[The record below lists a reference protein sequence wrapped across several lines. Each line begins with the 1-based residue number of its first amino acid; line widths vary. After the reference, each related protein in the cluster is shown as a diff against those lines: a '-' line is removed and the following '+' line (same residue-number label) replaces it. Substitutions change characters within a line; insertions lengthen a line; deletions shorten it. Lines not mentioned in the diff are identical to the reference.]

1 MKEVKLTIPTE
12 WSDITVEV
20 YQKYIKLQ
28 ESKTEE
34 EKLVVKSLALLCNT
48 TEEVVMQMEYKDLLD
63 IMNILKKMLDKE
75 PGEITFQKVF
85 KFKGEEYG
93 FVPNLSKLSTGE
105 YIDLEAYCK
114 DDPMENLHIIM
125 SILFR
130 KVVNKRNE
138 RYSIEPYDPDQ
149 FKEELFKD
157 CPMNVA
163 LGALGFF
170 LTLGLN
176 LENALHRSLGQ
187 QEKKQKL

>member
-1 MKEVKLTIPTE
+1 MKEVKLRIPTE

-20 YQKYIKLQ
+20 YQKYVKLQ
-28 ESKTEE
+28 ESKTEG
-34 EKLVVKSLALLCNT
+34 EKLVVKSLALLCST
-48 TEEVVMQMEYKDLLD
+48 TEEVVMQMEYRDLLE
-63 IMNILKKMLDKE
+63 IMDVLKKMLDAE
-75 PGEITFQKVF
+75 PGDIPFSKVF
-85 KFKGEEYG
+85 KFKDEEYG

-114 DDPMENLHIIM
+114 DDPMQNLHIIM
-125 SILFR
+125 SVLFR

-176 LENALHRSLGQ
+176 LENASHRFLTEQ
-187 QEKKQKL
+187 AKKQKA